1 MSSPAFVAGAQIAIV
16 MVQEAGLS
24 RKVDDKKTKRA
35 LRRLERARKA
45 AASDGEDTS
54 KDLSEWEGEF
64 LDSLEDRLETF
75 GSAFA
80 DPDKG
85 SLDEPLSARQALKL
99 KEIEKKAKGKA
110 RKPMRRGNG
119 FKRKGPPRQSRDRDI
134 NDDII
139 DVVPETP
146 PEPALDRNAGAP
158 ETPPAQPAARPGTDR
173 NAAKR
178 PVFKLIDG
186 GKSDDDA

>member
-1 MSSPAFVAGAQIAIV
+1 MT
-16 MVQEAGLS
+16 

-45 AASDGEDTS
+45 AASDNEDTS

-119 FKRKGPPRQSRDRDI
+119 FKRKSPHRQSRDRDI

-146 PEPALDRNAGAP
+146 PEPPRDAP
-158 ETPPAQPAARPGTDR
+158 TPPTEPAARPQTER